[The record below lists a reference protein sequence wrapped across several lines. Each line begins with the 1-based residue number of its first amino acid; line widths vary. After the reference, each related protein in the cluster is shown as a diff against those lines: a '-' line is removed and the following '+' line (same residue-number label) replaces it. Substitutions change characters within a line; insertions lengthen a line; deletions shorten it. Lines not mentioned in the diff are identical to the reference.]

1 MYVTKAY
8 YKGQE
13 VKITGFD
20 QVDGTC
26 RILLNDQEIDVPMD
40 DVLTATIDEE
50 K

>member
-20 QVDGTC
+20 QVNETC
-26 RILLNDQEIDVPMD
+26 TILIGEQEFDVPMS